1 MHFASLDAGELH
13 FQSECINYGQMHE
26 MAFYEEIYLLLLS
39 SKLFPAKAASL
50 IQLQQRGRAEGYVYF
65 TCCPHNGM
73 HTVYDISEQ
82 LCPPVCGLWAI
93 FYQLL
98 LLLW

>member
-26 MAFYEEIYLLLLS
+26 MAFYEEIYLLLLC

-50 IQLQQRGRAEGYVYF
+50 IQLLQWKAMF
-65 TCCPHNGM
+65 ISPAAPAHNGM